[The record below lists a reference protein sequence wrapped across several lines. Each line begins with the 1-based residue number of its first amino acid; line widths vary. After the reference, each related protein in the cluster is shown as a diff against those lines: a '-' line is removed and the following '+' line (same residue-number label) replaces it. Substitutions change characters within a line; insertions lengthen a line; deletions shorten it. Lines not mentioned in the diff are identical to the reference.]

1 MDPWKITKNPDVLRD
16 LLRWQ
21 GNVHNGAISGAFAK
35 TGGVE
40 QGYVLASNLFGLM
53 FSATLMGAYR
63 EEQPAIDTN
72 HGADGRIS
80 YIRRLKASS
89 KVSKVIVHDL
99 LTVDDC
105 ALDATSEENMQ
116 RSVG

>member
-1 MDPWKITKNPDVLRD
+1 MDPWKITKNLDVLKD

-21 GNVHNGAISGAFAK
+21 DSIHNGAISGALAE
-35 TGGVE
+35 TGAVE
-40 QGYVLASNLFGLM
+40 QGYVLASDLFGLM
-53 FSATLMGAYR
+53 FSAMLMGAYR
-63 EEQPAIDTN
+63 EEQPVIDTN
-72 HGADGRIS
+72 HGADGGIF

-89 KVSKVIVHDL
+89 KVSKVSAHDL